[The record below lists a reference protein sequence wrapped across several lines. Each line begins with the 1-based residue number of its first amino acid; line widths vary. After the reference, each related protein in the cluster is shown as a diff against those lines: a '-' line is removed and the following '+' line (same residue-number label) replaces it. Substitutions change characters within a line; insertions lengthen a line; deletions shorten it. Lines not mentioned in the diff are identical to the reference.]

1 MTNREKITVETLKTV
16 DAMLEV
22 FERGM
27 LEVSGFLKKE
37 DVWDDEFDK
46 IYHQIILVG
55 YIAVDLRDILKEK
68 RYDVLG

>member
-16 DAMLEV
+16 DEMLEV

-55 YIAVDLRDILKEK
+55 YIAVDLRDILKEQ